1 LFLNHIVTFHQRYS
15 SPRKIGRSQ
24 DRAGLISITELKRA
38 SAIGRACR
46 CFVSSPRT
54 DAENGTDLLT
64 AQQQACAIGAGFFED
79 RSGEF
84 YQYPGT
90 RLETRPFDTP
100 DETADIAA

>member
-1 LFLNHIVTFHQRYS
+1 MPMFRFVTPH
-15 SPRKIGRSQ
+15 
-24 DRAGLISITELKRA
+24 
-38 SAIGRACR
+38 R
-46 CFVSSPRT
+46 CGKWYP
-54 DAENGTDLLT
+54 DLLT

-100 DETADIAA
+100 DETAAIAA